1 MYLKKYINTI
11 KTEPLVFFIGS
22 CVLMLAVMGTSVR
35 HVSSTVFAILV
46 LLSFSVIKDW
56 AKLYLSLPKL
66 EKIFLLVFFLYMVSG
81 MLSFYNVDDAGK
93 YYKIF
98 ERYLRFALI
107 IPVYLFMIKKQVS
120 LLNYLYFGAVL
131 SGPFLIIIV
140 LRHYMELPEAPAQG
154 HYHHII
160 FGQLAMLNVGIM
172 LALLLSRDFSHNVRS
187 LILVSMG
194 CGIVTAIM
202 SQARGV
208 WLVFPLYVLIAVYF
222 SIKTKRLSVRYVVSI
237 FIVAALLLIATPVG
251 DMIKQRTEAAAIEVT
266 NFYTENKYVSSVGTR
281 LAMWD
286 IAIDVWRQH
295 PVLGT
300 GPGDFDDE
308 VVALQKKGE
317 YAGMDVHNSVH
328 NIYIQALVGS
338 GIVGLIALIL
348 VVFIMPLKIF
358 FNKEQD
364 DKDGSL
370 AGFIT
375 IISFAVF
382 GFSESWTLRLPAV
395 SVFLV
400 YIIVIASHL
409 RIVNSKSNN

>member
-1 MYLKKYINTI
+1 
-11 KTEPLVFFIGS
+11 V
-22 CVLMLAVMGTSVR
+22 
-35 HVSSTVFAILV
+35 
-46 LLSFSVIKDW
+46 
-56 AKLYLSLPKL
+56 
-66 EKIFLLVFFLYMVSG
+66 
-81 MLSFYNVDDAGK
+81 
-93 YYKIF
+93 
-98 ERYLRFALI
+98 
-107 IPVYLFMIKKQVS
+107 
-120 LLNYLYFGAVL
+120 
-131 SGPFLIIIV
+131 
-140 LRHYMELPEAPAQG
+140 
-154 HYHHII
+154 
-160 FGQLAMLNVGIM
+160 
-172 LALLLSRDFSHNVRS
+172 
-187 LILVSMG
+187 
-194 CGIVTAIM
+194 
-202 SQARGV
+202 
-208 WLVFPLYVLIAVYF
+208 VYF
-222 SIKTKRLSVRYVVSI
+222 SIKTKRLSVRNIVSV
-237 FIVAALLLIATPVG
+237 FIVVALLLVATPVG

-286 IAIDVWRQH
+286 IAIDVWQQH

-308 VVALQKKGE
+308 VVALQKIGE
-317 YAGMDVHNSVH
+317 YTGMPIHNSVH

-338 GIVGLIALIL
+338 GIVGLITLIL

-382 GFSESWTLRLPAV
+382 GFSESWTLRLPVV